1 MIIVTIIDK
10 ERNMVKK
17 SFQREAIRQNLLS
30 RYDHPTADMVYN
42 SVREELPN
50 ISLGTVYRNLRF
62 LVDQGDALSLK
73 LGDGREHFDG
83 HVEPHYHF
91 ICSQCGAV
99 EDIFM
104 DELKICE
111 QASKHCSG
119 EIHGHRTYFYG
130 LCNNC
135 KSKH

>member
-1 MIIVTIIDK
+1 MAK
-10 ERNMVKK
+10 R
-17 SFQREAIRQNLLS
+17 SLQREMIKQNLLS
-30 RYDHPTADMVYN
+30 RYDHPTADMVYQ
-42 SVREELPN
+42 SIREELPN

-91 ICSQCGAV
+91 ICTKCGDV

-104 DELKICE
+104 DELNICE

-119 EIHGHRTYFYG
+119 EIHGHCTYFYG